1 MIPSLNLGGTLLTFD
16 SPKIMGIVNLTP
28 DSFYTKGSN
37 NSVTGA
43 LFLAE
48 KMLAEGAHVLDLGGK
63 SSRPGAAL
71 MEVET
76 EIQRVVPAIEAI
88 RKRFPEAIVSVDTFH
103 APVARAAVASG
114 AQIVNDISAGLM
126 DEKMFQTVS
135 DLKVSYILMHMKGT
149 PKTMQQNPVYAAIV
163 PEVFD
168 FLNQRVQ
175 AARAHGIQELMLD
188 PGFGFGKTIDQ
199 NYSLLRNLS
208 SFELLQ
214 LPLLAGLSRK
224 SMIYKVLDSEAE
236 EALNGT
242 TALHMLA
249 LNNGAHM
256 LRVHDVKEAAETI
269 RLFNRYQQ
277 AVNS

>member
-1 MIPSLNLGGTLLTFD
+1 MTPSLNLGGTLLNFD

-28 DSFYTKGSN
+28 DSFYTKGIN

-48 KMLAEGAHVLDLGGK
+48 KMLTEGAHVLDLGGQ

-71 MEVET
+71 TGPET

-88 RKRFPEAIVSVDTFH
+88 IKRFPEALVSVDTFH
-103 APVARAAVASG
+103 APVAKAAVEAG

-149 PKTMQQNPVYAAIV
+149 PKTMQQNPVYEDIV

-175 AARAHGIQELMLD
+175 VARTHGIKELMLD
-188 PGFGFGKTIDQ
+188 PGFGFGKTIAQ
-199 NYSLLRNLS
+199 NYSLLKHLK
-208 SFELLQ
+208 SFEMLQ
-214 LPLLAGLSRK
+214 LPLLAGVSRK
-224 SMIYKVLDSEAE
+224 SMIYKVLETEAE
-236 EALNGT
+236 QALNGT

-256 LRVHDVKEAAETI
+256 LRVHDVKEAAEAV
-269 RLFNRYQQ
+269 RLFNCYQQ
-277 AVNS
+277 AL

>member
-48 KMLAEGAHVLDLGGK
+48 KMLAEGAHVLDLGGQ

-71 MEVET
+71 TGPET

-88 RKRFPEAIVSVDTFH
+88 IKRFPQALISVDTFH
-103 APVARAAVASG
+103 APVARAAVEAG
-114 AQIVNDISAGLM
+114 ALLVNDISAGLM

-149 PKTMQQNPVYAAIV
+149 PKTMQQNPVYEDIV
-163 PEVFD
+163 AEVFD

-175 AARAHGIQELMLD
+175 VARAHGIDELMLD

-199 NYSLLRNLS
+199 NYCLLRGLKS
-208 SFELLQ
+208 IELLQ

-224 SMIYKVLDSEAE
+224 SMIYKVLESEAA

-256 LRVHDVKEAAETI
+256 LRVHDVKEAVETV

>member
-1 MIPSLNLGGTLLTFD
+1 MIPSLNLGGTLLNFD

-37 NSVTGA
+37 NSVNGA
-43 LFLAE
+43 LLLAE
-48 KMLAEGAHVLDLGGK
+48 KMLSEGAHVLDLGGQ

-71 MEVET
+71 MGPET
-76 EIQRVVPAIEAI
+76 EIRRVVPAIEAI
-88 RKRFPEAIVSVDTFH
+88 MKRFPEALVSVDTFH
-103 APVARAAVASG
+103 APVARAAVEAG

-149 PKTMQQNPVYAAIV
+149 PKTMQQNPVYEDIV
-163 PEVFD
+163 VEVFD

-175 AARAHGIQELMLD
+175 EARTYGINELMLD

-199 NYSLLRNLS
+199 NYSLLKHLK
-208 SFELLQ
+208 SFEMLQ

-224 SMIYKVLDSEAE
+224 SMIYKVLEEEAAQ
-236 EALNGT
+236 ALNGT

-256 LRVHDVKEAAETI
+256 LRVHDVKEAAEAV
-269 RLFNRYQQ
+269 RLFNCYQQ
-277 AVNS
+277 AL

>member
-48 KMLAEGAHVLDLGGK
+48 KMLAEGAHVLDLGGQ

>member
-1 MIPSLNLGGTLLTFD
+1 MTPSLNLGGTLLNFD

-28 DSFYTKGSN
+28 DSFYTKGIN

-48 KMLAEGAHVLDLGGK
+48 KMLTEGAHVLDLGGQ

-71 MEVET
+71 TGPET

-88 RKRFPEAIVSVDTFH
+88 IKRFPEALVSVDTFH
-103 APVARAAVASG
+103 APVAKAAVEAG

-149 PKTMQQNPVYAAIV
+149 PKTMQQNPVYEDIV

-175 AARAHGIQELMLD
+175 VARTHGIKELMLD

-199 NYSLLRNLS
+199 NYSLLKHLK
-208 SFELLQ
+208 SFGMLQ
-214 LPLLAGLSRK
+214 LPLLAGVSRK
-224 SMIYKVLDSEAE
+224 SMIYKVLETEAE
-236 EALNGT
+236 QALNGT

-256 LRVHDVKEAAETI
+256 LRVHDVKEAAEAV
-269 RLFNRYQQ
+269 RLFNCYQQ
-277 AVNS
+277 AL

>member
-1 MIPSLNLGGTLLTFD
+1 MIPSLNLGGTLLNFD

-28 DSFYTKGSN
+28 DSFYTKGNN

-48 KMLAEGAHVLDLGGK
+48 KMLVEGAHVLDLGGQ

-71 MEVET
+71 MGAET

-88 RKRFPEAIVSVDTFH
+88 MKRFPEALVSVDTFH
-103 APVARAAVASG
+103 APVARAAVEAG
-114 AQIVNDISAGLM
+114 AQLVNDISAGLM

-149 PKTMQQNPVYAAIV
+149 PKTMQQNPVYEATIA
-163 PEVFD
+163 EVFD

-175 AARAHGIQELMLD
+175 VARAHGIHELMLD

-199 NYSLLRNLS
+199 NYSLLRHLK
-208 SFELLQ
+208 SFELLR

-224 SMIYKVLDSEAE
+224 SMIYKVLESEAE

-277 AVNS
+277 AV

>member
-1 MIPSLNLGGTLLTFD
+1 MIPSLNHGGTLLDFD

-28 DSFYTKGSN
+28 DSFYTKGIN

-48 KMLAEGAHVLDLGGK
+48 KMLAEGAHVLDLGGQ

-71 MEVET
+71 TGPET

-88 RKRFPEAIVSVDTFH
+88 IKRFPGALVSVDTFH
-103 APVARAAVASG
+103 APVAKAAVEAG
-114 AQIVNDISAGLM
+114 ACIVNDISAGIM

-149 PKTMQQNPVYAAIV
+149 PKTMQQNPVYEDIV
-163 PEVFD
+163 AEVFD

-175 AARAHGIQELMLD
+175 EARTYGINELMLD
-188 PGFGFGKTIDQ
+188 PGFGFGKTIEQ
-199 NYSLLRNLS
+199 NYSLLRHLK
-208 SFELLQ
+208 SFEMLQ
-214 LPLLAGLSRK
+214 LPLLAGVSRK
-224 SMIYKVLDSEAE
+224 SMIYKVLEAGPE

-256 LRVHDVKEAAETI
+256 LRVHDVKEAAEAV
-269 RLFNRYQQ
+269 RLFKCYQQ
-277 AVNS
+277 AL

>member
-1 MIPSLNLGGTLLTFD
+1 MIPSLNLGGTLLDFD

-28 DSFYTKGSN
+28 DSFYTKGIN

-48 KMLAEGAHVLDLGGK
+48 KMLAEGAHVLDLGGQ

-71 MEVET
+71 TGPET

-88 RKRFPEAIVSVDTFH
+88 IKRFPGALVSVDTFH
-103 APVARAAVASG
+103 APVAKAAVEAG
-114 AQIVNDISAGLM
+114 ACIVNDISAGIM

-149 PKTMQQNPVYAAIV
+149 PKTMQQNPVYEDIV
-163 PEVFD
+163 AEVFD

-175 AARAHGIQELMLD
+175 EARTYGINELMLD
-188 PGFGFGKTIDQ
+188 PGFGFGKTIEQ
-199 NYSLLRNLS
+199 NYSLLRHLK
-208 SFELLQ
+208 SFEMLQ
-214 LPLLAGLSRK
+214 LPLLAGVSRK
-224 SMIYKVLDSEAE
+224 SMIYKVLEAGPE

-256 LRVHDVKEAAETI
+256 LRVHDVKEAAEAV
-269 RLFNRYQQ
+269 RLFKCYQQ
-277 AVNS
+277 AL

>member
-1 MIPSLNLGGTLLTFD
+1 MIPSLNLGGSLLNFD

-48 KMLAEGAHVLDLGGK
+48 KMLVEGAHVLDLGGQ

-71 MEVET
+71 TGPET

-88 RKRFPEAIVSVDTFH
+88 MKRFPEAHVSVDTFH
-103 APVARAAVASG
+103 AAVAKAAVEAG
-114 AQIVNDISAGLM
+114 AQLVNDISAGLM
-126 DEKMFQTVS
+126 DEKMLQTVS

-149 PKTMQQNPVYAAIV
+149 PETMQDNPVYKDIV
-163 PEVFD
+163 AEVFD
-168 FLNQRVQ
+168 FLTQRVQ
-175 AARAHGIQELMLD
+175 VARSHGIHDLMLD
-188 PGFGFGKTIDQ
+188 PGFGFGKTTDQ
-199 NYSLLRNLS
+199 NYSLLRHLK

-224 SMIYKVLDSEAE
+224 SMIYKVLDAEAGA
-236 EALNGT
+236 ALNGT

-249 LNNGAHM
+249 LSNGAHM
-256 LRVHDVKEAAETI
+256 LRVHDVKEAVEAV
-269 RLFNRYQQ
+269 RLYSRYQQ
-277 AVNS
+277 AL

>member
-1 MIPSLNLGGTLLTFD
+1 MTPSLNLGGTLLNFD

-48 KMLAEGAHVLDLGGK
+48 KMLAEGAHVLDLGGQ

-71 MEVET
+71 TGPET
-76 EIQRVVPAIEAI
+76 EIRRVVPAIEAI
-88 RKRFPEAIVSVDTFH
+88 IKRFPEALISVDTFH
-103 APVARAAVASG
+103 APVARAAVEAG
-114 AQIVNDISAGLM
+114 ACMVNDISAGLM

-135 DLKVSYILMHMKGT
+135 DLKVSYILMHMQGT
-149 PKTMQQNPVYAAIV
+149 PKTMQQNPVYEEIV
-163 PEVFD
+163 AEVFD

-175 AARAHGIQELMLD
+175 LARAHGINELMLD

-199 NYSLLRNLS
+199 NYSLLKHLK
-208 SFELLQ
+208 SFEMLQ

-224 SMIYKVLDSEAE
+224 SMIYKVLDTAAE
-236 EALNGT
+236 QALNGT

-256 LRVHDVKEAAETI
+256 LRVHDVKEAAEAV
-269 RLFNRYQQ
+269 RLFSCYQQ
-277 AVNS
+277 AL

>member
-1 MIPSLNLGGTLLTFD
+1 MTPSLNLGGTLLNFD

-48 KMLAEGAHVLDLGGK
+48 KMLTEGAHVLDLGGQ

-71 MEVET
+71 TGPET
-76 EIQRVVPAIEAI
+76 EIRRVVPAIEAI
-88 RKRFPEAIVSVDTFH
+88 IKRFPEALISVDTFH
-103 APVARAAVASG
+103 APVARAAVAAG
-114 AQIVNDISAGLM
+114 ACMVNDISAGLM

-135 DLKVSYILMHMKGT
+135 DLKVSYILMHMQGT
-149 PKTMQQNPVYAAIV
+149 PKTMQQNPVYEEIV
-163 PEVFD
+163 AEVFD

-175 AARAHGIQELMLD
+175 VARAHGINELMLD

-199 NYSLLRNLS
+199 NYSLLKRLK
-208 SFELLQ
+208 SFEMLQ

-224 SMIYKVLDSEAE
+224 SMIYKVLETAAE
-236 EALNGT
+236 QALNGT

-256 LRVHDVKEAAETI
+256 LRVHDVKEAAEAV
-269 RLFNRYQQ
+269 RLFSCYQQ
-277 AVNS
+277 AL

>member
-1 MIPSLNLGGTLLTFD
+1 MTPSLNLGGTLLNFD

-28 DSFYTKGSN
+28 DSFYTKGIN

-48 KMLAEGAHVLDLGGK
+48 KMLAEGAHILDLGGQ

-71 MEVET
+71 TGPET
-76 EIQRVVPAIEAI
+76 EIRRVVPAIEAI
-88 RKRFPEAIVSVDTFH
+88 IKRFPAAIVSVDTFH
-103 APVARAAVASG
+103 APVARAAVEAG
-114 AQIVNDISAGLM
+114 ACIVNDISAGLM

-149 PKTMQQNPVYAAIV
+149 PKTMQQNPVYEDIV
-163 PEVFD
+163 AEVFD

-175 AARAHGIQELMLD
+175 VARAQGINELMLD

-199 NYSLLRNLS
+199 NYSLLRHLK
-208 SFELLQ
+208 SFEMLQ

-224 SMIYKVLDSEAE
+224 SMIYKVLETEAAQ
-236 EALNGT
+236 ALNGT

-256 LRVHDVKEAAETI
+256 LRVHDVKEAAEAV
-269 RLFNRYQQ
+269 RLFNCYQQ
-277 AVNS
+277 AL

>member
-1 MIPSLNLGGTLLTFD
+1 MTPSLNLGGTLLNFD

-28 DSFYTKGSN
+28 DSFYTKGIN

-48 KMLAEGAHVLDLGGK
+48 KMLTEGAHVLDLGGQ

-71 MEVET
+71 TGPET

-88 RKRFPEAIVSVDTFH
+88 IKRFPEALVSVDTFH
-103 APVARAAVASG
+103 APVAKAAVEAG

-149 PKTMQQNPVYAAIV
+149 PKTMQQNPVYEDIV

-175 AARAHGIQELMLD
+175 VARTHGIKELMLD

-199 NYSLLRNLS
+199 NYSLLKHLK
-208 SFELLQ
+208 SFEMLQ
-214 LPLLAGLSRK
+214 LPLLAGVSRK
-224 SMIYKVLDSEAE
+224 SMIYKVLETEAE
-236 EALNGT
+236 QALNGT

-256 LRVHDVKEAAETI
+256 LRVHDVKEAAEAV
-269 RLFNRYQQ
+269 RLFNCYQQ
-277 AVNS
+277 AL

>member
-1 MIPSLNLGGTLLTFD
+1 MIPSINLGGTLINFD

-28 DSFYTKGSN
+28 DSFYTKGNN

-43 LFLAE
+43 LLLAE
-48 KMLAEGAHVLDLGGK
+48 KMLAEGAHVLDLGGQ
-63 SSRPGAAL
+63 SSRPGATLVGA
-71 MEVET
+71 ET

-88 RKRFPEAIVSVDTFH
+88 VKRFPQALISVDTFY
-103 APVARAAVASG
+103 ASVARAAVEAG
-114 AQIVNDISAGLM
+114 ALLVNDISAGLM

-135 DLKVSYILMHMKGT
+135 YLKVSYILMHMKGT
-149 PKTMQQNPVYAAIV
+149 PETMQQNPVYESIV
-163 PEVFD
+163 TEVFD

-175 AARAHGIQELMLD
+175 LARAYGIEELMLD

-199 NYSLLRNLS
+199 NYSLLRDLR

-224 SMIYKVLDSEAE
+224 SMIYKVLQSGAE

-242 TALHMLA
+242 TALQMLA
-249 LNNGAHM
+249 LNNGANM

-277 AVNS
+277 AANR